1 MRKTPCLRY
10 LQTLRRH
17 PSDGAV
23 AVGFPLITLQM
34 YTSRLGLDAA
44 LHSEDKQ
51 IELNTL
57 RRSLT
62 AAQSGMLINDE
73 IAGAARGGAELIN
86 S

>member
-1 MRKTPCLRY
+1 MSALPADASMTPLRW
-10 LQTLRRH
+10 RGCGWVSPNH
-17 PSDGAV
+17 SANV
-23 AVGFPLITLQM
+23 HIT
-34 YTSRLGLDAA
+34 LGLDAA
-44 LHSEDKQ
+44 QHSEDKQ

>member
-1 MRKTPCLRY
+1 MSALPADASTTPLRW
-10 LQTLRRH
+10 RGCGRVPPNH
-17 PSDGAV
+17 SAN
-23 AVGFPLITLQM
+23 AHIT
-34 YTSRLGLDAA
+34 LGLDAA